1 MNQTQVDEFFVDGN
15 GIRYLSLKMEEAKEV
30 KKLTRLDGE
39 VLNKNIYLLLVDGI
53 RYLLL

>member
-1 MNQTQVDEFFVDGN
+1 
-15 GIRYLSLKMEEAKEV
+15 MEEEKEV

-39 VLNKNIYLLLVDGI
+39 VLNKKIYLLLVDGI